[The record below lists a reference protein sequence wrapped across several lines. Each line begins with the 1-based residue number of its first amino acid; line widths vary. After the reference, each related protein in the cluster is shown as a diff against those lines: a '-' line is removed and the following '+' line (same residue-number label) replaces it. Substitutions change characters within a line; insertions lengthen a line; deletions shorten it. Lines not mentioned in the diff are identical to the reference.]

1 MNSLPYHS
9 KLYFSEEK
17 RSLNPELDCFLK
29 SSELKEFLESL
40 GTQVILTLWGDGT
53 MLAAIHHFKEENIP
67 FLWINFGTKGFLM
80 NAQDALK
87 SREFIPVNCPLL
99 RIEIQTSEKQQVFY
113 ALNEVNIDSS
123 GGRVL
128 ELDINIS
135 QKSSISLA
143 GDGILIA
150 TPMGSTAYN
159 RSLGWPIIPHSIPAF
174 VLTPKAPWKPQRQS
188 PIILSQEEVIHLKN
202 SWRSNAFNIYADG
215 IELLKEYT
223 GKVDVNIQ
231 KAQRVI
237 TLLIAKEQQEDWDLR
252 ALREQWFHKL

>member
-1 MNSLPYHS
+1 
-9 KLYFSEEK
+9 
-17 RSLNPELDCFLK
+17 
-29 SSELKEFLESL
+29 
-40 GTQVILTLWGDGT
+40 
-53 MLAAIHHFKEENIP
+53 
-67 FLWINFGTKGFLM
+67 M

-159 RSLGWPIIPHSIPAF
+159 RSLG
-174 VLTPKAPWKPQRQS
+174 
-188 PIILSQEEVIHLKN
+188 
-202 SWRSNAFNIYADG
+202 
-215 IELLKEYT
+215 
-223 GKVDVNIQ
+223 
-231 KAQRVI
+231 
-237 TLLIAKEQQEDWDLR
+237 
-252 ALREQWFHKL
+252 